1 MSTPWHAIDAA
12 AIEARP
18 PHPPANGPGNV
29 LPADAAPSWPAIF
42 LRQFKSILILIL
54 AVAAGLAFMIG
65 ERLDAAA
72 IIAIVIL
79 NAALGFAQEWK
90 AETTLHNLRRMLAPR
105 CLVWRNGRR
114 VQIDAALLVP
124 GDRVFLAAGGAVPAD
139 LRLVRAV
146 NLKADESALTGESA
160 ALSKTT
166 DTLPAD
172 TPLAERVNM
181 AWMGTHIVNGHG
193 EGIVTAIGPD
203 TEFGRIASLARNIEE
218 GQTHLQRHLDLLAR
232 QLGWFALAV
241 SAAVIAI
248 GIAYGHGIADML
260 MTGIS
265 LAVAAIPEG
274 LPAVVTITLALG
286 IGAMARRR
294 ALLRRLQAAETL
306 GAVSVICTDKTGTLT
321 RNEMTLQK
329 IWLADG
335 EISIGGAG
343 YIPEGAFT
351 RAGETVAPAALPSL
365 TAFLESGRA
374 CNAARVSQRDDQ
386 WHITGSAT
394 EAALLVAAMKAGMAQ
409 DNPDIVA
416 AEFSFN
422 SVRKRMAVVTVRDG
436 RATAHVKGAPESVL
450 PLCTRIMDGAQAR
463 PLTAAP
469 RAAAEAA
476 CAAFAADGLR
486 ALAVAMRPLPAGGA
500 VTEGEAESDLTLIG
514 IAGIIDPPRPEAAQA
529 LASARAA
536 GIRVIV
542 ITGDSPGTA
551 QAVMRQIGLPAATVI
566 TGPELA
572 AMDDSALARRL
583 DGGDS
588 LFARTVP
595 EDKFRIV
602 RALQAQG
609 HLVAMTGD
617 GVNDAPALKQADI
630 GIAMGIR
637 GTDVAKSAADIV
649 LTDDNF
655 ATIVAA
661 IEEGRRQYDNIRK
674 FVQFL
679 VAHSIGEVAAVFLN
693 ILSGGPLILL
703 PVQILW
709 INLAT
714 DSITALALSVE
725 KAEDN
730 IMRGP
735 PRDPAAPIISR
746 RSMPVLG
753 AAGLY
758 IGLVTLA
765 LFHYYLPQSKALA
778 STVAF
783 TTIVITAQALV
794 IGFRSFT
801 RPLYAAGWRSNPWLL
816 AAIALILG
824 LHAAALY
831 HPLLQAA
838 LHTVPL
844 PAQAWG
850 LIAAAALPLLAVPE
864 ITKIIRHRKERRA

>member
-1 MSTPWHAIDAA
+1 MATAWHTVTTA
-12 AIEARP
+12 AIESRP
-18 PHPPANGPGNV
+18 PQAPAGTHGTT
-29 LPADAAPSWPAIF
+29 LPRDAAPSWPAIF

-54 AVAAGLAFMIG
+54 AVAAVLAFMVG
-65 ERLDAAA
+65 ERLDAVA
-72 IIAIVIL
+72 ILAIVIV

-90 AETTLHNLRRMLAPR
+90 AETTLHNLRRMLTPR
-105 CLVWRNGRR
+105 CR
-114 VQIDAALLVP
+114 VLRDGQAVEIDAVLLVP
-124 GDRVFLAAGGAVPAD
+124 GDRVLLAAGSAVPAD
-139 LRLVRAV
+139 LRLVRV
-146 NLKADESALTGESA
+146 TNLKADESALTGESG

-166 DTLPAD
+166 DALAAD
-172 TPLAERVNM
+172 TPLAERTNM

-203 TEFGRIASLARNIEE
+203 TEFGRIASLARNIDE
-218 GQTHLQRHLDLLAR
+218 GQTHLQKHLDILAR
-232 QLGWFALAV
+232 QLGSFALAV
-241 SAAVIAI
+241 SAAVIII
-248 GIAYGHGIADML
+248 GILSGHDIPHMM

-294 ALLRRLQAAETL
+294 ALLRHLQAAETL

-335 EISIGGAG
+335 EIIISGAG
-343 YIPEGAFT
+343 YIPQGTFT
-351 RAGETVAPAALPSL
+351 RNGETITPGAQPAL
-365 TAFLESGRA
+365 TAFLETGRA
-374 CNAARVSQRDDQ
+374 CNSAHVAQRDGQ

-394 EAALLVAAMKAGMAQ
+394 EAALLVAAMKAGMGQ
-409 DNPDIVA
+409 DNPDTTA

-422 SVRKRMAVVTVRDG
+422 SARKRMAVVTVRDG
-436 RATAHVKGAPESVL
+436 AHTAHVKGAPESLL
-450 PLCTRIMDGAQAR
+450 PLCDQILVGTDVVAI
-463 PLTAAP
+463 TAEH
-469 RAAAEAA
+469 RAAIESA
-476 CAAFAADGLR
+476 CAAFAQGGLR
-486 ALAVAMRPLPAGGA
+486 TLALARRALPAGA
-500 VTEGEAESDLTLIG
+500 AITEQTAETGLTFLG

-529 LASARAA
+529 LASARSA

-542 ITGDSPGTA
+542 ITGDSADTA
-551 QAVMRQIGLPAATVI
+551 RAVAGQIGLPAARAI
-566 TGPELA
+566 TGRELA
-572 AMDDSALARRL
+572 AMDDIVLAERL
-583 DGGDS
+583 ATGDA

-595 EDKFRIV
+595 EDKYRIV

-637 GTDVAKSAADIV
+637 GTDVAKSASDIV

-661 IEEGRRQYDNIRK
+661 VEEGRRQYDNIRK

-693 ILSGGPLILL
+693 ILSGAPLILL

-725 KAEDN
+725 KAENN
-730 IMRGP
+730 IMRSA
-735 PRDPAAPIISR
+735 PRDPAAPIITR
-746 RSMPVLG
+746 RAMLLLG

-765 LFHYYLPQSKALA
+765 LFHLYLPQSQPLA
-778 STVAF
+778 STIAF
-783 TTIVITAQALV
+783 TTIVVTAQALV

-801 RPLYAAGWRSNPWLL
+801 RPLYAAGWLSNPWLL
-816 AAIALILG
+816 AAIAFILF

-844 PAQAWG
+844 SPHDWG
-850 LIAAAALPLLAVPE
+850 LIALAALPLLAVPE
-864 ITKIIRHRKERRA
+864 IVKTVRYRKERHA